1 MQTRPVAAL
10 ALGTMLGSTKTI
22 DRTRKISGR
31 IVLDFF
37 KYVHYGVNNN
47 REIRV
52 SEGGCDY
59 PDQHSGCF
67 RKHLF
72 DSFLSRVPKDPVPLA
87 EHPQQL
93 RLVASPVEFFV

>member
-1 MQTRPVAAL
+1 MQTSPVAAL

-22 DRTRKISGR
+22 DRTRKITGR
-31 IVLDFF
+31 IVFDFF
-37 KYVHYGVNNN
+37 NYVHYWVNNN
-47 REIRV
+47 REISV

-59 PDQHSGCF
+59 PDQHSGCC

-72 DSFLSRVPKDPVPLA
+72 DSFLSRVPEDPAPLA